1 MKVQIKNIDCRCC
14 EMFVHKAFQ
23 ALGYEVEHI
32 IHGEVKLNKKV
43 DASAREAVDQR
54 LRVVGLEVI
63 SEPKN
68 TTVEEVKMEIRNI
81 IEGNK
86 DPLKMN
92 LSDHLT
98 EKLKYN
104 YSYISNLFS
113 QAEGITIRDFGIKLR
128 IEQVKRLLI
137 EEGLD
142 LMEISV
148 RLNYSSVAH
157 LAAQFKKT
165 TGLTTTEFK
174 RTQASNPSGQAH
186 AG

>member
-14 EMFVHKAFQ
+14 EMFVRNTFKS
-23 ALGYEVEHI
+23 LGFEVEHI
-32 IHGEVKLNKKV
+32 SHGEVKLDKKV
-43 DASAREAVDQR
+43 DAPTRQAVDQR
-54 LRVVGLEVI
+54 LRVVGLEVV

-68 TTVEEVKMEIRNI
+68 TTVEEVKLEIKNL
-81 IEGNK
+81 IEGNH

-113 QAEGITIRDFGIKLR
+113 RAEGITIRDFGIRLR

-137 EEGLD
+137 VDGLD
-142 LMEISV
+142 LLEISV

-174 RTQASNPSGQAH
+174 RMEASKPVELAQMG
-186 AG
+186 